1 MDIKELKDL
10 MDAQEGRL
18 VKKIDEVIDKVEE
31 QNHRIGKSED
41 AIIIASEN
49 CRFIQNAKE
58 KRTIRNRWII
68 GTLLVVIGLISGM
81 AWKVKE
87 NTKVPVELIY
97 QKTDSTYVFP
107 NLYFRSEGENKFKEI
122 HQVFVDLKNDK

>member
-97 QKTDSTYVFP
+97 QKTDSTYVMP
-107 NLYFRSEGENKFKEI
+107 NLYIRKKGNQKYFEVHKVYI
-122 HQVFVDLKNDK
+122 DIDKK